1 MNSVPSPNLRISDHD
16 REAALE
22 ALGEHMSV
30 GRIDLD
36 EYGDRSAKV
45 TTVKTRGELAEIF
58 EDLPQPH
65 PKLGDEPAKPAP
77 AASAVEPA
85 APKPEG
91 AVTAWTDRPL
101 AQRVTAALVP
111 LAFVAAVAL
120 FFLGGHNW
128 LWILLPMGV
137 TAIGRS
143 LWGQEWD
150 KDRQR
155 HHNNRERHLRV
166 HDQHLRLHDRREGR
180 DWDRD
185 ERRDRRDRRRG
196 IRD

>member
-1 MNSVPSPNLRISDHD
+1 
-16 REAALE
+16 
-22 ALGEHMSV
+22 MSV

-45 TTVKTRGELAEIF
+45 TAVKTRGELAEIF

-65 PKLGDEPAKPAP
+65 PKLGDEPVDPVKPAA

-85 APKPEG
+85 AKPDG
-91 AVTAWTDRPL
+91 AITAWTDRPL
-101 AQRVTAALVP
+101 AQRLTAALVP
-111 LAFVAAVAL
+111 LSFVAAVAL
-120 FFLGGHNW
+120 FFLAGHVW

-137 TAIGRS
+137 TAIGRG

-155 HHNNRERHLRV
+155 HHHNRHH
-166 HDQHLRLHDRREGR
+166 HDPHRRE
-180 DWDRD
+180 DRD
-185 ERRDRRDRRRG
+185 ERRDRRRA
-196 IRD
+196 

>member
-1 MNSVPSPNLRISDHD
+1 VNSVPSPNLRISDHD

-45 TTVKTRGELAEIF
+45 TAVKTRGELAEIF

-65 PKLGDEPAKPAP
+65 PKLGDEPVQPAS
-77 AASAVEPA
+77 ATAAVEPA

-91 AVTAWTDRPL
+91 AITAWTDRPL

-120 FFLGGHNW
+120 FFLAGHNW

-137 TAIGRS
+137 TAIGRG

-155 HHNNRERHLRV
+155 HHNNRERHLR
-166 HDQHLRLHDRREGR
+166 HERREER

-185 ERRDRRDRRRG
+185 ERRDRRRG